1 MVPLVEKPKEV
12 SPLKAFLNKMV
23 VAYKT
28 AWQFLFSISM
38 VFLITFVLFP
48 PVITDTDIGFLAGI
62 KNDSLRISWTI
73 LIFIFIFNLFDTIGR
88 WLAGQTFG
96 GLSDKAILALTYLR
110 VVFIATSYLI
120 DYEVGPTWFMR
131 SDWFKLIN
139 MALFAFT
146 NGYCSTQCAVKSVVR
161 APEHLKEVV
170 GTYIGISITIG
181 IVGGS
186 LIALGT

>member
-1 MVPLVEKPKEV
+1 MVPLVDKPKEV
-12 SPLKAFLNKMV
+12 SPLKAFLNRMV

-48 PVITDTDIGFLAGI
+48 PVITDTDLGFLSGI

-73 LIFIFIFNLFDTIGR
+73 LIFIFTFNLFDTIGR

-96 GLSDKAILALTYLR
+96 GLSDKAVLALTYLR

-131 SDWFKLIN
+131 SD
-139 MALFAFT
+139 
-146 NGYCSTQCAVKSVVR
+146 
-161 APEHLKEVV
+161 
-170 GTYIGISITIG
+170 
-181 IVGGS
+181 
-186 LIALGT
+186 